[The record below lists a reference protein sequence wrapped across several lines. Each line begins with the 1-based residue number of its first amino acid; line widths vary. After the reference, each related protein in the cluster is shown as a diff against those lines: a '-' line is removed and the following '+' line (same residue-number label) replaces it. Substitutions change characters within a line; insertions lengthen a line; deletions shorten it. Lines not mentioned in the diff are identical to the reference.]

1 MGNCHSASAEQ
12 LDPIS
17 AEERVKV
24 FTVAELKKATNDF
37 RKEMVIGDSFGS
49 HVRGYINPKTLSPAK
64 EGVGMA
70 VAVKRCYM
78 FKDLDQDLQDWLV
91 SSYDFLVSD
100 DKHIFIIDKQNNQ
113 VLERNKNRKNTLI
126 N

>member
-1 MGNCHSASAEQ
+1 MSG
-12 LDPIS
+12 DIS
-17 AEERVKV
+17 IPR
-24 FTVAELKKATNDF
+24 L
-37 RKEMVIGDSFGS
+37 
-49 HVRGYINPKTLSPAK
+49 

-70 VAVKRCYM
+70 VVVKRFYM

-91 SSYDFLVSD
+91 SSYVFLVSD